1 MMKGKSER
9 EGQSQTFQDANKAT
23 LVSEGSY
30 YERDANEH
38 RVKVYDVL
46 TRHKV
51 L

>member
-1 MMKGKSER
+1 M
-9 EGQSQTFQDANKAT
+9 EGQRQDANKAT